1 MYKNFTKKNI
11 PKKPAERREWIKFQ
25 LTLRGLTLCSL
36 GEKAGYTKSV
46 LSVALG
52 KAYPKAEAVI
62 ASALGLTP
70 QELWPERYAKD
81 GKPIRHSPRY
91 PRKGISRGKTP
102 RNVYVPREVF
112 HGQPA

>member
-1 MYKNFTKKNI
+1 MYKNFAKKDI
-11 PKKPAERREWIKFQ
+11 PKNPAVRREWIKFQ
-25 LTLRGLTLCSL
+25 LTLLGLTLCNL
-36 GEKAGYTKSV
+36 CKQAGYSKSV

-52 KAYPKAEAVI
+52 KTYPKAETVI

-91 PRKGISRGKTP
+91 PRKGISRGKSP

-112 HGQPA
+112 HGES